1 MKCLDCNKKMTFE
14 EAGWDKRI
22 WGPGYRTYPVREGQ
36 PTCPYCEGRLIS
48 SIVNFGDPLPYD
60 ELEESIQHSE
70 NCDVFFVIGSSLV
83 VTPAANMPG
92 IAKKNGA
99 KLIIINQ
106 GETPYDQVAD
116 VKFDGL
122 IEEILPSIME
132 KVREIIK
139 ST

>member
-1 MKCLDCNKKMTFE
+1 
-14 EAGWDKRI
+14 
-22 WGPGYRTYPVREGQ
+22 
-36 PTCPYCEGRLIS
+36 
-48 SIVNFGDPLPYD
+48 
-60 ELEESIQHSE
+60 
-70 NCDVFFVIGSSLV
+70 
-83 VTPAANMPG
+83 MPG